1 MMFER
6 FTPDSRQVVVDA
18 QAFARRLGHRWI
30 GTEHLLYA
38 LAASQGETGE
48 FLRGRDVTPQQ
59 VEQEFLRL
67 IGPGHDA
74 LDRDALA
81 TIGID
86 LDTVQARIEA
96 VFGPDA
102 LAPRAP
108 QPRRWPRSRHQRC
121 GPVTGHIPFTKRSK
135 KCLELTV
142 RQAHAIHDGS
152 IGTEH
157 LATALLGMP
166 DGVPPRILAAIGV
179 SGTDL
184 RAEILDRHRQAS

>member
-1 MMFER
+1 MMLER
-6 FTPDSRQVVVDA
+6 FTADCRQVIVDA

-38 LAASQGETGE
+38 LAASQSEIGE
-48 FLRGRDVTPQQ
+48 FLRGRDVTPHH
-59 VEQEFLRL
+59 VEREFVRL
-67 IGPGHDA
+67 IGPGHGA

-102 LAPRAP
+102 LAPGAP
-108 QPRRWPRSRHQRC
+108 QRRHWPRSRHRDYR
-121 GPVTGHIPFTKRSK
+121 PITGHIPFTKRSR

-142 RQAHAIHDGS
+142 REAHAIHSGS
-152 IGTEH
+152 IGIEH
-157 LATALLGMP
+157 VASALLGMP
-166 DGVPPRILAAIGV
+166 DGVPLRILAAIGV

-184 RAEILDRHRQAS
+184 RAEILSRHRQAS

>member
-1 MMFER
+1 MFER
-6 FTPDSRQVVVDA
+6 FTADSRQVVLDA

-30 GTEHLLYA
+30 GTEHILYA
-38 LAASQGETGE
+38 LAASQSDISEL
-48 FLRGRDVTPQQ
+48 LRGRDVTPQQ

-67 IGPGHDA
+67 IGPGHGA

-81 TIGID
+81 AIGID

-102 LAPRAP
+102 LVSCAP
-108 QPRRWPRSRHQRC
+108 QRRRWPRSRRQDC
-121 GPVTGHIPFTKRSK
+121 GPVTGHIPLTKRSK

-142 RQAHAIHDGS
+142 REAQAVHSGS
-152 IGTEH
+152 IGMAH
-157 LATALLGMP
+157 LATALLGIP

-179 SGTDL
+179 SGIDL
-184 RAEILDRHRQAS
+184 RAEILSRRRQTS